1 MPKPCFLILNP
12 TSGRYSEPE
21 VDRIVQALSA
31 HGYTPELF
39 ITRTAKDGQNI
50 ARQLC
55 ERQQNPLIIVGGG
68 DGTINGVA
76 NGLIPGR
83 ATLGIL
89 PLGTANVLAKEVGIR
104 NVADAVE
111 RIIRGATRQL
121 AAGLVKAG
129 ERERRFL
136 LMVGIGFDARVVQ
149 ETRSAEKKKLK
160 QGAYLLAGMRCLWSW
175 ERELLQVT
183 TDSGE
188 TVLCHSLVVCN
199 AARYGG
205 TFRLAPEADI
215 STPGFQVV
223 CVTRPTRATVAALA
237 TATVLGMPSL
247 AGGVRRFAAGSLT
260 VSGFK
265 PVQIDGDAWGESPAT
280 IEAISGFARLIV

>member
-1 MPKPCFLILNP
+1 MTKPCFLIINP

-31 HGYTPELF
+31 HDYTPELF
-39 ITRTAKDGQNI
+39 ITRTAEDGPDI

-55 ERQQNPLIIVGGG
+55 ERHENPLIIAGGG

-83 ATLGIL
+83 AILGIL

-104 NVADAVE
+104 IMADAVE

-136 LMVGIGFDARVVQ
+136 LMTGIGFDARVVK

-160 QGAYLLAGMRCLWSW
+160 QGAYLLAGMRCLRSW

-188 TVLCHSLVVCN
+188 TVSCHSLVVCN

-215 STPGFQVV
+215 FTPGFQVV
-223 CVTRPTRATVAALA
+223 CVTQPSRAAVAGLA
-237 TATVLGMPSL
+237 AATVLGVPSL
-247 AGGVRRFAAGSLT
+247 AGGVHRFTAERLT
-260 VSGFK
+260 VSGLK
-265 PVQIDGDAWGESPAT
+265 PVQIDGDAWGESPVT
-280 IEAISGFARLIV
+280 FEAIPELARIIV

>member
-31 HGYTPELF
+31 HDYMPELF
-39 ITRTAKDGQNI
+39 ITRTAEDGPNI

-83 ATLGIL
+83 A
-89 PLGTANVLAKEVGIR
+89 
-104 NVADAVE
+104 
-111 RIIRGATRQL
+111 
-121 AAGLVKAG
+121 
-129 ERERRFL
+129 
-136 LMVGIGFDARVVQ
+136 GIGFDARVVQ

-205 TFRLAPEADI
+205 TFRLAPETDI